1 MKLRRR
7 RKGGGNAE
15 ISVCAAEA
23 HAILNSLDAT
33 DRATVAPHA
42 IRRALEAHGYP
53 ISRRTAISS
62 THLHD

>member
-23 HAILNSLDAT
+23 DAILNSLDAT
-33 DRATVAPHA
+33 DRATVARRA